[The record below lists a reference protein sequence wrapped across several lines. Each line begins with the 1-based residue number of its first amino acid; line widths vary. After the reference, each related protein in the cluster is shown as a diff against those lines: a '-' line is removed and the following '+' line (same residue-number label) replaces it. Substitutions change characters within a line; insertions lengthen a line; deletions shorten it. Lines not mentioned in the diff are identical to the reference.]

1 MNSQTAA
8 PPKGNILIVDDKQAN
23 LRLLSEALNEQG
35 YKVRC
40 VINGQRCLKAVRT
53 IPPDLILLDI
63 MMPEM
68 DGYEVCQKLKAD
80 REIREIPV
88 IFLSALDEVI
98 DKVRAFEVGGVDY
111 ITKPFQLEEVL
122 VRVENQL
129 ALQSAKAEIRR
140 LNAELEQ
147 RVCQRT
153 AQLQGRTEQLETA
166 NRALE
171 REINDHRQTQ
181 KQLQHM
187 ALHDGL
193 TSLPNRILF
202 TNRLEQAINRTK
214 RRSNYLFAV
223 LFLDCDRF
231 KVVNDSLGHLVG
243 DQLLIAVARRLESCL
258 CPVDTIARLG
268 GDEFA
273 ILLEEL
279 EDLNDAASVAERL
292 NQELALP
299 FCIDKREIFINASIG
314 IVLGTKDY
322 QQPEALLRDADTAMY
337 RAKEL
342 GKARYQVF
350 DRGMHD
356 CAQKILQLET
366 DLQLAMARNE
376 FTVHYQPIVS
386 LATGK
391 IIEFE
396 ALLRWH
402 HPKRGLISPA
412 EFIPLAEESGL
423 IVPIGMWVLREA
435 CRQASA
441 WHNQDRSLTQ
451 LPLKI
456 GVNLSV
462 KQFSQPDLIEQLD
475 QILAET
481 QLDGRSLTLEIT
493 DSAIMDNGEV
503 ATKLLQK
510 LRARRIQLSI
520 DDFGTGYS
528 SLSYLHRFPVDTLKI
543 DRSFISRIC
552 ENGKNQEVVRAIV
565 TLAHHLGMTVIAEGV
580 ETAQQF
586 DLLRKMGCELGQ
598 GYFFSKPLEQESAG
612 AILEQFSVEWNTP
625 VNGGLGTGQFSSRVA
640 TALVTPKTNK
650 LCISSGASNC

>member
-1 MNSQTAA
+1 MNSQTAT

-40 VINGQRCLKAVRT
+40 VINGQRCLKAVQT

-63 MMPEM
+63 MMPDM

-80 REIREIPV
+80 RKIREIPV

-153 AQLQGRTEQLETA
+153 TQLQGRTEQLETA

-243 DQLLIAVARRLESCL
+243 DQLLIAVARRLELCL
-258 CPVDTIARLG
+258 RPVDTIARLG

-273 ILLEEL
+273 ILLEKL
-279 EDLNDAASVAERL
+279 EDLSDAASVAERL

-299 FCIDKREIFINASIG
+299 FYIDKREIFINASIG

-322 QQPEALLRDADTAMY
+322 QRPEVLLRDADTAMY

-350 DRGMHD
+350 DRCMHD

-366 DLQLAMARNE
+366 DLQLAMARKE

-386 LATGK
+386 LATGR

-396 ALLRWH
+396 ALLRWY
-402 HPKRGLISPA
+402 HPQRGFISPV

-435 CRQASA
+435 CRQARA
-441 WHNQDRSLTQ
+441 WQNQGLTQ

-481 QLDGRSLTLEIT
+481 QLDGQSLKLEIT
-493 DSAIMDNGEV
+493 ESAIMDNGEV
-503 ATKLLQK
+503 ATELLQK
-510 LRARRIQLSI
+510 LRSRRIQLSI

-565 TLAHHLGMTVIAEGV
+565 TLAHHLGMTVMAEGV

-612 AILEQFSVEWNTP
+612 EILERFSVEWNTP
-625 VNGGLGTGQFSSRVA
+625 VNGELETGQFSPRVA
-640 TALVTPKTNK
+640 AALVTPKTNK

>member
-1 MNSQTAA
+1 MNSQTAV

-63 MMPEM
+63 MMPDM

-129 ALQSAKAEIRR
+129 ALQSARAEIRR

-171 REINDHRQTQ
+171 REINDHRRTQ
-181 KQLQHM
+181 EQLRHM

-193 TSLPNRILF
+193 TSLPNRVLF

-258 CPVDTIARLG
+258 RPVDTIARLG

-366 DLQLAMARNE
+366 DLQLAMARKE

-423 IVPIGMWVLREA
+423 IIPIGMWVLREA

-493 DSAIMDNGEV
+493 ESAIMDNGEV

-612 AILEQFSVEWNTP
+612 AILEQFSVEWNTS
-625 VNGGLGTGQFSSRVA
+625 VNGELETGKFPLPVA
-640 TALVTPKTNK
+640 A
-650 LCISSGASNC
+650 A